1 MLPEVVFLAEF
12 IDAVLRDHHLF
23 VPDLIGFVIA
33 FIYGRIQTLGIQ
45 ADDLGQELPCPRNGL
60 ILEIIAEREVAQH
73 LEESAVPRG
82 LADVLQVACTDAL
95 LAGGHALPGGDFL
108 ACEIRLEGRHTGVD
122 DQKAL
127 VVMRDQ

>member
-12 IDAVLRDHHLF
+12 IDAVLRDHHLL
-23 VPDLIGFVIA
+23 VPDLIGFVVA
-33 FIYGRIQTLGIQ
+33 FINGRIQTLGIQ

-60 ILEIIAEREVAQH
+60 ILEIITEREVAQH

-108 ACEIRLEGRHTGVD
+108 ACEIRLEGGHTGVD